1 MVAQPFLGKY
11 VLIVFLI
18 QNRRNLYLFFRC
30 VLCLE
35 PCDPDCKKHYI
46 VQDTLC
52 PEWKCFPI
60 KQNKTD
66 LWLIGVAITATL
78 IASFVLWWFFGT
90 IKRCIR
96 RQLYERIPGVD
107 EMEMGYVERG
117 VPVEGVNGGGRV
129 ATAPPEVQQ
138 LVNDLNEG
146 NQPIIT

>member
-1 MVAQPFLGKY
+1 M
-11 VLIVFLI
+11 
-18 QNRRNLYLFFRC
+18 
-30 VLCLE
+30 E
-35 PCDPDCKKHYI
+35 PCDPSCKKRYI

-52 PEWKCFPI
+52 PEWKCFPL
-60 KQNKTD
+60 KQGHTNF
-66 LWLIGVAITATL
+66 WLLGVAITISV
-78 IASFVLWWFFGT
+78 IASFFIWWFFGT
-90 IKRCIR
+90 IKRWFM
-96 RQLYERIPGVD
+96 RQVYERIPGVD

>member
-1 MVAQPFLGKY
+1 M
-11 VLIVFLI
+11 
-18 QNRRNLYLFFRC
+18 
-30 VLCLE
+30 
-35 PCDPDCKKHYI
+35 
-46 VQDTLC
+46 
-52 PEWKCFPI
+52 
-60 KQNKTD
+60 
-66 LWLIGVAITATL
+66 
-78 IASFVLWWFFGT
+78 
-90 IKRCIR
+90 